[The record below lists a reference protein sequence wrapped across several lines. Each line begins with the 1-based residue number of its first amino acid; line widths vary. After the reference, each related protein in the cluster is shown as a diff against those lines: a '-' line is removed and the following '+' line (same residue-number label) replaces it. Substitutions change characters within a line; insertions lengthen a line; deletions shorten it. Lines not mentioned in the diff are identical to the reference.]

1 MVKMEINFVV
11 QQWQVDLFMCIDMNI
26 FNQNAIR
33 GSMTMSICIYI
44 FVDMAT
50 CVKDE
55 DSNEFHTS
63 EVEIRDKAKSQGRL

>member
-1 MVKMEINFVV
+1 
-11 QQWQVDLFMCIDMNI
+11 MCIDMDI

-33 GSMTMSICIYI
+33 GSMAMSICIYV
-44 FVDMAT
+44 FVDTST

-63 EVEIRDKAKSQGRL
+63 EVEIRDKAKSQGRLRGAG

>member
-1 MVKMEINFVV
+1 
-11 QQWQVDLFMCIDMNI
+11 MCIDMNI

-33 GSMTMSICIYI
+33 GSMTMSICIY
-44 FVDMAT
+44 VLVHMAA

-55 DSNEFHTS
+55 DSGEFHTS